1 MAKRAI
7 IRVII
12 DDIDDEQILAAIAK
26 IREALAEHER
36 VVVELSTL
44 R

>member
-7 IRVII
+7 IRVIV

-26 IREALAEHER
+26 IREALAEYER